1 MDNSV
6 LDEVTAAI
14 ARSARS
20 IRYEQLPDD
29 VVFLARQCA
38 LDWFGVA
45 LAGAD
50 EPLARI
56 LRDEA
61 AEAGG
66 NPQATLVGSGTRTS
80 LQQAALINGAASHAL
95 DFDDVQ
101 MTMSGHPSVPVI
113 PALLALAEQRGA
125 SGRDFI
131 ASFVAGFEVE
141 CRIGAL
147 VMPGHYTAGWH
158 ATGTL
163 GTFGAA
169 AACAHL
175 MGLTEEQWLHA
186 LGIAGAQAAGL
197 KSMFGTMC
205 KPLHAGKAASNGL
218 FAAQLA
224 ARGFTSNPGVLEV
237 PQGFTTTQTTTPNP
251 GRALQGLGEEYAIR
265 GVLFKYHAACYG
277 THETIEGV
285 LRLRRKH
292 GLKAADVRQIRLTVP
307 AGNLAMCN
315 IQEPTTALEGK
326 FSLRFTAALALAGDD
341 TSEAAFTDA
350 AVREPA
356 LVSLGGR
363 VVVEGRTDR
372 ARAGTGIGSGTDVTI
387 TTADGTELREF
398 VNLETPADDLSMQW
412 ERLEAKFLSL
422 ATPVLGGSRAAWLR
436 DRVSS
441 LEDQA
446 SMADVVQMAVAR
458 EAAAV

>member
-1 MDNSV
+1 MDSSA
-6 LDEVTAAI
+6 LDGVTAAI

-38 LDWFGVA
+38 LDWFGVT

-50 EPLARI
+50 EPLTRI
-56 LRDEA
+56 LREEA

-66 NPQATLVGSGTRTS
+66 NPQATPVGTATRTN

-113 PALLALAEQRGA
+113 PALLALAELRGA

-131 ASFVAGFEVE
+131 AAFVAGFEVE

-147 VMPGHYTAGWH
+147 VMPGHYATGWH

-175 MGLTEEQWLHA
+175 MGLSEEQWLHA

-205 KPLHAGKAASNGL
+205 KPLHAGKAAANGL
-218 FAAQLA
+218 LAAQLA
-224 ARGFTSNPGVLEV
+224 ARGFTSNPGVLDV
-237 PQGFTTTQTTTPNP
+237 AQGFTTTQTTTPNP
-251 GRALQGLGEEYAIR
+251 ERALQGLGEDYAIR

-292 GLKAADVRQIRLTVP
+292 GLAPGDVQQVRLTVP
-307 AGNLAMCN
+307 PGNLAMCN
-315 IQEPTTALEGK
+315 IQEPSTALEGK
-326 FSLRFTAALALAGDD
+326 FSLRFTAALALSSDD

-350 AVREPA
+350 AVRQPGLVA
-356 LVSLGGR
+356 LRNRVS
-363 VVVEGRTDR
+363 VEGRSEA
-372 ARAGTGIGSGTDVTI
+372 ARAGTDVVI
-387 TTADGTELREF
+387 TTTSGQELRES
-398 VNLETPADDLSMQW
+398 VNLETPAGDLAMQW
-412 ERLEAKFLSL
+412 ERLEAKYLSL
-422 ATPVLGGSRAAWLR
+422 AAPVLGETRAAELR
-436 DRVSS
+436 DRISS
-441 LEDQA
+441 LQEQR
-446 SMADVVQMAVAR
+446 SMADVVALAVAR
-458 EAAAV
+458 EVAKV